1 MEGSNAP
8 RTRRTARLWPAIAT
22 FVLVLAACTQGPA
35 TSSLTAS
42 EGGEPSLASGPIVGA
57 SASESEEPSP
67 SITQSGSLTGTWNG
81 TWAIDGYGNTGDFT
95 MELAPSGDGYSGP
108 IESTNTDCPTGTVD
122 LTLDGSSV
130 TMGWVLSGVPVSF
143 TGTREGNSMS
153 GTWSAV
159 SCSQNIPL
167 TGTWEATKP

>member
-1 MEGSNAP
+1 MSQSDGSGAP
-8 RTRRTARLWPAIAT
+8 
-22 FVLVLAACTQGPA
+22 LAS
-35 TSSLTAS
+35 SSLSFA
-42 EGGEPSLASGPIVGA
+42 EP
-57 SASESEEPSP
+57 SESEEPSAP
-67 SITQSGSLTGTWNG
+67 PQAGADGTLAGTWDG

-143 TGTREGNSMS
+143 IGTKNGDSMS

-167 TGTWEATKP
+167 TGIWEATKRP

>member
-1 MEGSNAP
+1 MS
-8 RTRRTARLWPAIAT
+8 
-22 FVLVLAACTQGPA
+22 
-35 TSSLTAS
+35 
-42 EGGEPSLASGPIVGA
+42 
-57 SASESEEPSP
+57 
-67 SITQSGSLTGTWNG
+67 GTWDG

-95 MELAPSGDGYSGP
+95 MQLAPSGDGYSGP
-108 IESTNTDCPTGTVD
+108 IESTNTDCPTGTVE

-143 TGTREGNSMS
+143 IGTKSGDSMS

-167 TGTWEATKP
+167 TGTWEATKRP

>member
-1 MEGSNAP
+1 MNLYRPRAVALVAGLALALLAGCVSSMSQSDGSGAP
-8 RTRRTARLWPAIAT
+8 L
-22 FVLVLAACTQGPA
+22 L
-35 TSSLTAS
+35 SAS
-42 EGGEPSLASGPIVGA
+42 QAYAEP
-57 SASESEEPSP
+57 SESEEPSAP
-67 SITQSGSLTGTWNG
+67 PQPGADSTLTGTWNG
-81 TWAIDGYGNTGDFT
+81 TWAIDGYENTGEFT

-167 TGTWEATKP
+167 TGTWEATKQ

>member
-1 MEGSNAP
+1 MSQS
-8 RTRRTARLWPAIAT
+8 
-22 FVLVLAACTQGPA
+22 QGTDQPP
-35 TSSLTAS
+35 
-42 EGGEPSLASGPIVGA
+42 PSASGFGFEEP
-57 SASESEEPSP
+57 SESEEPSAP
-67 SITQSGSLTGTWNG
+67 PPPADGDLTGTWDG

-143 TGTREGNSMS
+143 IGTKNGDSMS

-159 SCSQNIPL
+159 SCSQDIPL
-167 TGTWEATKP
+167 TGIWEATKR